1 MPNAKF
7 DAKSFNPEAFKYIM
21 DRIPRTRLNEI
32 RKSKVLVGNPDIRAV
47 LGTQNGTGY
56 ARVAVR
62 GLLDGEAVNYDGQT
76 DITAT
81 STKTFEQGVV
91 VIGRAKAWV
100 EKDFSFDITGG
111 VDFMNNVA
119 QQVADYWQDIDQDTI
134 LAVLKGVFSMTGGKS
149 GEFVTKHTYS
159 VNGNLEA
166 STLNSATAQACGDHK
181 KKFAMIFMH
190 SVPATNLENLNLLT
204 ALKYTDKDGVTRDL
218 TLYTW
223 NGKLVIVDDGMPV
236 EAVAATYK
244 LTSDTA
250 LVTGKTYY
258 TKSGTKYN
266 AVASPSVD
274 NIATYYE
281 VDVPAGEEYT
291 SYVLG
296 EGSINFEDLGAKV
309 PYEMSRD
316 PAKNGGQDTLYTRQR
331 KVFAPKGISYE
342 KTSQTTL
349 SPTDAE
355 LSDGANWALVH
366 SGEATESQRSYI
378 NHKVSLGLELN
389 EKTQIFPIRNG
400 IDFLGFHTYLT
411 ESGKVIRKLRHSSIK
426 RMRAKLRHWEKEYP
440 AGRVTREQILQSW
453 QAWDAHAAHGN
464 TWALRQQ
471 VRDRVQ
477 NILKEEI

>member
-134 LAVLKGVFSMTGGKS
+134 LAVLKGVFSMTGTKNA
-149 GEFVTKHTYS
+149 EFVEKHTYTVS
-159 VNGNLEA
+159 GNLEP
-166 STLNSATAQACGDHK
+166 STLNTATAKACGDHK
-181 KKFAMIFMH
+181 KKFSMIFLH
-190 SVPATNLENLNLLT
+190 SVPATNLENLNLLS
-204 ALKYTDKDGVTRDL
+204 ALKYTDKDGITRDL
-218 TLYTW
+218 SLYTW
-223 NGKLVIVDDGMPV
+223 NGKLVIVDDGMPT
-236 EAVAATYK
+236 EEGYLDAVADTPGAVKVVANSATPAANEIK
-244 LTSDTA
+244 LSAATPYLGD
-250 LVTGKTYY
+250 KTLAAGDYVVQ
-258 TKSGTKYN
+258 GTQ
-266 AVASPSVD
+266 
-274 NIATYYE
+274 
-281 VDVPAGEEYT
+281 YT

-316 PAKNGGQDTLYTRQR
+316 PKTNGGQDTLYTRQR
-331 KVFAPKGISYE
+331 KVIAPKGISYE
-342 KTSQTTL
+342 KTDQVSL

-355 LSDGANWALVH
+355 LSNGANWALVH
-366 SGEATESQRSYI
+366 SGEASEGSRSYI
-378 NHKVSLGLELN
+378 NHKV
-389 EKTQIFPIRNG
+389 IPIAR
-400 IDFLGFHTYLT
+400 
-411 ESGKVIRKLRHSSIK
+411 IK
-426 RMRAKLRHWEKEYP
+426 SR
-440 AGRVTREQILQSW
+440 G
-453 QAWDAHAAHGN
+453 
-464 TWALRQQ
+464 
-471 VRDRVQ
+471 
-477 NILKEEI
+477 